1 MKKNKL
7 KKIIIFILILAIL
20 CLLYLVIT
28 DYKEGK
34 ETQEELSSIVEVFD
48 QSIEENFK
56 IESEDLLESEQSIDE
71 QSNLESGITIKGV
84 KVFGKIKIQ
93 KINIEYPII
102 EYVNDNSLWKSICKI
117 SDNNIDGTGNLC
129 LAGHNMRNA
138 TMFTRLKELN
148 IGDKVEI
155 TNTDGE
161 LFIYEV
167 FENIEVNQEQVEIL
181 ENTDESIIT
190 LITCKTLDY
199 SKRVIVKAKKY
210 EL

>member
-28 DYKEGK
+28 DYKEGE
-34 ETQEELSSIVEVFD
+34 ETEKELSYIVDVLD

-56 IESEDLLESEQSIDE
+56 IESGDVSEQPISE
-71 QSNLESGITIKGV
+71 QNNLESGISIKGV
-84 KVFGKIKIQ
+84 NVFGKIKIQ

-102 EYVNDNSLWKSICKI
+102 EYVNENSLWKSICKI
-117 SDNNIDGTGNLC
+117 SNNNIDGTGNLC

-148 IGDKVEI
+148 IGDKIEI
-155 TNTDGE
+155 TNTNGE
-161 LFIYEV
+161 KFIYEV

-199 SKRVIVKAKKY
+199 SKRVIVKAKKL
-210 EL
+210 EKLC

>member
-1 MKKNKL
+1 MRKSKLNKVFF
-7 KKIIIFILILAIL
+7 FILILSIL

-34 ETQEELSSIVEVFD
+34 KTEEELSYIVDVLD
-48 QSIEENFK
+48 HSIEENSK
-56 IESEDLLESEQSIDE
+56 IESEQSVED
-71 QSNLESGITIKGV
+71 QSNLESGINIKGV
-84 KVFGKIKIQ
+84 NVFGKIKIP

-102 EYVNDNSLWKSICKI
+102 EYVDDNSLWKSICKI
-117 SDNNIDGTGNLC
+117 SNNNIDGTGNLC

-148 IGDKVEI
+148 IGDKIEI
-155 TNTDGE
+155 TNAKGE
-161 LFIYEV
+161 KFIYEV

-181 ENTDESIIT
+181 ENTNESIIT

-199 SKRVIVKAKKY
+199 SKRVIVKAKS
-210 EL
+210 LF